1 MGLSKADPV
10 GTVIEC
16 DSQGNPTIRWAKAPR
31 IGDCFY
37 SAPSIPEGWQTAIAE
52 LDIAYEHAAK
62 ISGSALLAGEKCPDG
77 DKAALYQISCE
88 LLNSIGYARSIM
100 AAPQPGEGKP

>member
-16 DSQGNPTIRWAKAPR
+16 DSQGNPTIRWAKAPKV
-31 IGDCFY
+31 GDSFY
-37 SAPSIPEGWQTAIAE
+37 SAPSIPEGWWE
-52 LDIAYEHAAK
+52 YMRHKSRCEKLDYLEAGNECTC
-62 ISGSALLAGEKCPDG
+62 GLDALL
-77 DKAALYQISCE
+77 S
-88 LLNSIGYARSIM
+88 